1 MGWDPNPVYRR
12 ALLMQIENVTRP
24 RLFSAVEAAK
34 KKRGEEHLFLTDW
47 NKTLEDVQHK
57 LDFFLYSFYMI

>member
-24 RLFSAVEAAK
+24 RLFSALEAAK
-34 KKRGEEHLFLTDW
+34 KKLRRGTFVFDR
-47 NKTLEDVQHK
+47 LEQDAGGCSAAVG
-57 LDFFLYSFYMI
+57 FFSVLSI